1 VSLHCECVSCLCLVV
16 PVVLG
21 LLLLSF
27 YSPFFNQDQYILI
40 TFLLSAEGWACK
52 HIVHL
57 PCCRYKDV
65 HSNISAS
72 QEWSIH
78 TSIRGMMPMVHHH
91 RYRKHATIITPIDT
105 AATSRPSHNTPTC
118 IARIRKATMSHIPP
132 TSTSTTRYPS
142 PKRQPMH
149 SEQTQG
155 LPLWPHP
162 CHHNSNQ
169 YP

>member
-1 VSLHCECVSCLCLVV
+1 VSLFSCSSCLGFVAFV
-16 PVVLG
+16 
-21 LLLLSF
+21 
-27 YSPFFNQDQYILI
+27 
-40 TFLLSAEGWACK
+40 FLLSILHTSLSHSSYLAEGLACK
-52 HIVHL
+52 YIARL
-57 PCCRYKDV
+57 PCCRPKDV

-72 QEWSIH
+72 QEWPIH
-78 TSIRGMMPMVHHH
+78 TSIRGMMLMAHHH
-91 RYRKHATIITPIDT
+91 HYHKHATIITPIDT
-105 AATSRPSHNTPTC
+105 AVTSRPSHNTPTC
-118 IARIRKATMSHIPP
+118 IARTRKATMSHTPP